1 MNSYDLNVI
10 LDPNL
15 NETQL
20 KLEKDAITAQIERVE
35 GTVQELDE
43 WGNKRL
49 AYPIRKLNEGYY
61 LIYKLSLSETAPRQ
75 LSTGL
80 RLRDNIMRVLVTRDR
95 PEQRTRKEGVRESRD
110 SGGRDGRDRDRGD
123 REYRGDRDRSDR
135 GERPERSEP
144 RVPRTEA
151 STETR
156 TETRPDTGDTPTNA

>member
-1 MNSYDLNVI
+1 MHTYDLNVI

-20 KLEKDAITAQIERVE
+20 KLEKDAIGAQIERVE
-35 GTVQELDE
+35 GSVQEVDD

-75 LSTGL
+75 LTTNL

-95 PEQRTRKEGVRESRD
+95 PEQRTRKEAP
-110 SGGRDGRDRDRGD
+110 
-123 REYRGDRDRSDR
+123 
-135 GERPERSEP
+135 RPEARPEP
-144 RVPRTEA
+144 RAEPRPEVSPEA
-151 STETR
+151 PET
-156 TETRPDTGDTPTNA
+156 PAASA

>member
-1 MNSYDLNVI
+1 MHSYDLNVI
-10 LDPNL
+10 LDPSL

-49 AYPIRKLNEGYY
+49 AYPIRKLSEGYY

-75 LSTGL
+75 LSTNL

-95 PEQRTRKEGVRESRD
+95 PEQRTRKEGVRESRE
-110 SGGRDGRDRDRGD
+110 GRDRD
-123 REYRGDRDRSDR
+123 YRGDRDRSDR

-144 RVPRTEA
+144 REPRPEA
-151 STETR
+151 R
-156 TETRPDTGDTPTNA
+156 TETRPDARPETGDTSTPA

>member
-75 LSTGL
+75 LSTNL

-110 SGGRDGRDRDRGD
+110 SRDRDGRD

-135 GERPERSEP
+135 GDRPERTEP
-144 RVPRTEA
+144 REPR
-151 STETR
+151 TETR
-156 TETRPDTGDTPTNA
+156 TEARTEPRPDVSDAPANA

>member
-35 GTVQELDE
+35 GEVQELDE

-80 RLRDNIMRVLVTRDR
+80 RLRDNVMRVLVTRDH

-110 SGGRDGRDRDRGD
+110 SRDRDGNRDRGD
-123 REYRGDRDRSDR
+123 REYRGDRERSDRSDR

-144 RVPRTEA
+144 RAPRAEA
-151 STETR
+151 SPEA
-156 TETRPDTGDTPTNA
+156 RPDTGDTPTNA

>member
-35 GTVQELDE
+35 GEVQELDE

-80 RLRDNIMRVLVTRDR
+80 RLRDNVMRVLVTRDR

-110 SGGRDGRDRDRGD
+110 SRDRDGNRD
-123 REYRGDRDRSDR
+123 RGDRDRSDR

-144 RVPRTEA
+144 REPRPEA
-151 STETR
+151 RAEAR
-156 TETRPDTGDTPTNA
+156 AETRPDASDTPTNA

>member
-80 RLRDNIMRVLVTRDR
+80 RLRDNVIRVLVTRDR

-110 SGGRDGRDRDRGD
+110 SRDRDGNRDRGD
-123 REYRGDRDRSDR
+123 REYRGDRSDR

-144 RVPRTEA
+144 RAPRAEA
-151 STETR
+151 STEA
-156 TETRPDTGDTPTNA
+156 RPDTGDTPANA

>member
-80 RLRDNIMRVLVTRDR
+80 RLRDNVMRVLVTRDR

-110 SGGRDGRDRDRGD
+110 SRDRDRGD
-123 REYRGDRDRSDR
+123 RGDREYRSDRDRGDR
-135 GERPERSEP
+135 GERPERPEP
-144 RVPRTEA
+144 RAPRAEA
-151 STETR
+151 SPEA
-156 TETRPDTGDTPTNA
+156 RPDTGDTPTNA

>member
-1 MNSYDLNVI
+1 MHNYDLNVI

-35 GTVQELDE
+35 GEVSELDE

-75 LSTGL
+75 LATNL
-80 RLRDNIMRVLVTRDR
+80 RLRDNVMRVLVTRDR
-95 PEQRTRKEGVRESRD
+95 PEQRTRKEAPRAET
-110 SGGRDGRDRDRGD
+110 
-123 REYRGDRDRSDR
+123 
-135 GERPERSEP
+135 RPEP
-144 RVPRTEA
+144 RPEA
-151 STETR
+151 R
-156 TETRPDTGDTPTNA
+156 TETRAEPGETPAASA

>member
-1 MNSYDLNVI
+1 MHSYDLNVI

-61 LIYKLSLSETAPRQ
+61 LIYKLTLSETAPRQ

-80 RLRDNIMRVLVTRDR
+80 RLRDNVMRVLVTRDH

-110 SGGRDGRDRDRGD
+110 GGRDGNRDRGD
-123 REYRGDRDRSDR
+123 RDRTDRDRSDR

-144 RVPRTEA
+144 RPEA
-151 STETR
+151 R
-156 TETRPDTGDTPTNA
+156 TETRPDASDTPANA

>member
-1 MNSYDLNVI
+1 MHSYDLNVI

-35 GTVQELDE
+35 GAVQELDE

-61 LIYKLSLSETAPRQ
+61 LIYKLTLSETAPRQ
-75 LSTGL
+75 LSTNL

-110 SGGRDGRDRDRGD
+110 SRDRDRGD
-123 REYRGDRDRSDR
+123 RDYRGDRDRS
-135 GERPERSEP
+135 ERPERSEP
-144 RVPRTEA
+144 REPRPEA
-151 STETR
+151 R
-156 TETRPDTGDTPTNA
+156 TDAGDTPTPA

>member
-1 MNSYDLNVI
+1 MHNYDLNVI

-20 KLEKDAITAQIERVE
+20 KLEKDAIGAQIERVE
-35 GTVQELDE
+35 GSVQEVDD

-75 LSTGL
+75 LTTNL

-95 PEQRTRKEGVRESRD
+95 PEQRTRKEAP
-110 SGGRDGRDRDRGD
+110 
-123 REYRGDRDRSDR
+123 
-135 GERPERSEP
+135 RPEARPEP
-144 RVPRTEA
+144 RAEPRPEVSPEA
-151 STETR
+151 PET
-156 TETRPDTGDTPTNA
+156 PAASA